1 LQVWFLL
8 IYRETPLFPLEIF
21 PNDNEKSIYAKFIF
35 FLKVIIMKI
44 TALHDIHVK
53 MGAKMTEFAGF
64 HMPLWYKGII
74 EEHMAVRKAVGVFDV
89 SHMGDIIVEGEES
102 TDFLSYILPSDFSK
116 VKVGKATYTA
126 FINHKGILIDDTI
139 VTKLEDKYLVVPN
152 AATSELIYHWMFSLS
167 GGYDVDIKNVSS
179 QFSSIAVQGPKAE
192 KLLQEIVDDNLSTL
206 EFFHARFVKLKGIN
220 IEKNDLSGDYAY
232 LSRTG
237 YTGEDGFEFV
247 VPNSNIVELWKK
259 VLDVGKKH
267 GIEPCGLGARDT
279 LRMEKGFLL
288 SGQDFHPEHEPRTPL
303 EAGISWVI
311 NWDHDFLGRDILAKM
326 REEKK
331 YDLFRGIVLK
341 GRGIPRHGY
350 KIYKDDEEIGYLTSG
365 TMSPVLKTGI
375 GLGYVKRPYIKAGT
389 EVLVDIRGK
398 KVKAEIRKPRMVK

>member
-1 LQVWFLL
+1 MKKGINRNGISYLV
-8 IYRETPLFPLEIF
+8 IMM
-21 PNDNEKSIYAKFIF
+21 KF
-35 FLKVIIMKI
+35 
-44 TALHDIHVK
+44 TALHDVHMD

-74 EEHMAVRKAVGVFDV
+74 EEHMAVRERVGVFDV
-89 SHMGDIIVEGEES
+89 SHMGDIIVEGKDA
-102 TDFLSYILPSDFSK
+102 TDYLSYILPSDISK
-116 VKVGKATYTA
+116 AEIGKATYTA
-126 FINHKGILIDDTI
+126 FINHRGILIDDTI
-139 VTKLEDKYLVVPN
+139 VTRLEEDKYLVVPN
-152 AATSELIYHWMFSLS
+152 AATTDLIYHWMFSLG
-167 GGYDVDIKNVSS
+167 GGYKVKIKNVSS
-179 QFSSIAVQGPKAE
+179 QYSSIAVQGPKAE
-192 KLLQEIVDDNLSTL
+192 DLLQEIVDDDLSNLK
-206 EFFHARFVKLKGIN
+206 FFHARFIKLKDIN
-220 IEKNDLSGDYAY
+220 IEKNELSGDYAY

-259 VLDVGKKH
+259 VLEVGKKH

-311 NWDHDFLGRDILAKM
+311 GWDHEFLGKDVLVKM
-326 REEKK
+326 KEEKK

-341 GRGIPRHGY
+341 ERGIPRHGY

-365 TMSPVLKTGI
+365 TLSPVLKTGI

-398 KVKAEIRKPRMVK
+398 KVKAEIRKPKIVK

>member
-1 LQVWFLL
+1 
-8 IYRETPLFPLEIF
+8 
-21 PNDNEKSIYAKFIF
+21 
-35 FLKVIIMKI
+35 MKI

-74 EEHMAVRKAVGVFDV
+74 EEHLAVRKAVGVFDV
-89 SHMGDIIVEGEES
+89 SHMGDIIVEGEDS
-102 TDFLSYILPSDFSK
+102 TNFLSYILPSDFSK
-116 VKVGKATYTA
+116 VEVGKAVYTA

-179 QFSSIAVQGPKAE
+179 QFSSIAVQGPHAE
-192 KLLQEIVDDNLSTL
+192 KVLQEIVEEDLSKL
-206 EFFHARFVKLKGIN
+206 SFFNATFVN
-220 IEKNDLSGDYAY
+220 IKDIKIKRNDLSGDKAF

-247 VPNSNIVELWKK
+247 IPNENIEDLWKL
-259 VLDVGKKH
+259 VLEKGEKY

-279 LRMEKGFLL
+279 LRLEKGFLL
-288 SGQDFHPEHEPRTPL
+288 SGQDFHPHNEPRTPL
-303 EAGISWVI
+303 EAGISWI
-311 NWDHDFLGRDILAKM
+311 IDWDHEFLGRDTLLKM
-326 REEKK
+326 KEEKK
-331 YDLFRGIVLK
+331 YDLFRGVILQ

-350 KIYKDDEEIGYLTSG
+350 SIYKDDEKIGYITSG
-365 TMSPVLKTGI
+365 TMSPVLNTGI
-375 GLGYVKRPYIKAGT
+375 GLGYIKRPYIKVGT
-389 EVLVDIRGK
+389 EVYVDIRGR
-398 KVKAEIRKPRMVK
+398 KVKAVISKPRMVK